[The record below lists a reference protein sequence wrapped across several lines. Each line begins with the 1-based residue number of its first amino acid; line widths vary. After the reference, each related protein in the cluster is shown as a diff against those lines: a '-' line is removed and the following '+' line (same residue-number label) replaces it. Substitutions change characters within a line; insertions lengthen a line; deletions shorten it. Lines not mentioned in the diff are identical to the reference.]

1 MELYLPDIVGRGY
14 REFWNFRGRYRVV
27 KGSRASKKSKT
38 TALWYIVNL
47 MKHESANLLV
57 VRKTERSLRDS
68 CYSDLLWAMERLGV
82 RNLFSCTVSPLQI
95 TYKPTGQQIL
105 FRGVMESLRITSI
118 SVNTGSLCWLWVE
131 EAYEISDEKEFQM
144 LDESI
149 RGESDVFKQI
159 TLTFNPWSDTHW
171 LKARFFD
178 KEDPDVLAMT
188 VDYRCNEWLDAADLR
203 MFEQMKKYAPR
214 RYRVAG
220 LGEWGVSDGLVYT
233 NWEEAAFD
241 LEPLREK
248 TQAVFG
254 LDFGYTTDPAAMVCA
269 LVDKNERTI
278 WVFDEL
284 YARGLTNRVLYQRI
298 EEMGYQ
304 KERIYADSAE
314 PKSIDELRE
323 WGLSRIEPARKGA
336 DSVRS
341 GIKLLQDYHIV
352 IHPRCRNFLREI
364 SQYAYEPDGRVS
376 GEDHLM
382 DAMRY
387 AVHKLTAGS
396 LWSFE

>member
-47 MKHESANLLV
+47 MKNPSANLLV

-68 CYSDLLWAMERLGV
+68 CYSDLIWAMERLGV
-82 RNLFSCTVSPLQI
+82 RNLFSCTVAPLQI

-118 SVNTGSLCWLWVE
+118 STTVGSLCWLWVE
-131 EAYEISDEKEFQM
+131 EAYEISDEAEFQM

-149 RGESDVFKQI
+149 RGESDVPKQI
-159 TLTFNPWSDTHW
+159 TLTFNPWSDRHW

-220 LGEWGVSDGLVYT
+220 LGEWGVSDGLVY
-233 NWEEAAFD
+233 NDWEEATFD
-241 LEPLREK
+241 IEPLREK

-269 LVDKNERTI
+269 LVEKESRTI

-298 EEMGYQ
+298 EKMGYQ
-304 KERIYADSAE
+304 KERIVADSAE
-314 PKSIDELRE
+314 PKSIDELRA
-323 WGLSRIEPARKGA
+323 WGLSKIEPARKGA
-336 DSVRS
+336 DSVRA
-341 GIKLLQDYHIV
+341 GIKLLQDHRFV
-352 IHPRCRNFLREI
+352 IHPRCQNFLREI

-387 AVHKLTAGS
+387 ARGKVQSGS
-396 LWSFE
+396 LFSFE

>member
-14 REFWNFRGRYRVV
+14 REFWNFEGRYRVV

-38 TALWYIVNL
+38 AALWYIVNL
-47 MKHESANLLV
+47 MKHPSANLLV

-82 RNLFSCTVSPLQI
+82 RSLFACTVAPLQI
-95 TYKPTGQQIL
+95 TYRPTGQQIL

-118 SVNTGSLCWLWVE
+118 SCSVGSLCWLWVE
-131 EAYEISDEKEFQM
+131 EAYEIADEREFQM

-149 RGESDVFKQI
+149 RGESNVFKQI
-159 TLTFNPWSDTHW
+159 TLTFNPWSEKHW

-178 KEDPDVLAMT
+178 TEDPDVLAMT

-203 MFEQMKKYAPR
+203 MFEQMKRISPR

-220 LGEWGVSDGLVYT
+220 LGEWGVSDGLVY
-233 NWEEAAFD
+233 NDWEECAFEI
-241 LEPLREK
+241 EPLRAK

-254 LDFGYTTDPAAMVCA
+254 LDFGYTTDPAALVCA
-269 LVDKNERTI
+269 LVDQNARTI

-304 KERIYADSAE
+304 KEQIFADSAE

-341 GIKLLQDYHIV
+341 GIKLLQDYHMV
-352 IHPRCRNFLREI
+352 IHPRCQNFLREI

-382 DAMRY
+382 DALRY
-387 AVHKLTAGS
+387 AMGKIQMGR